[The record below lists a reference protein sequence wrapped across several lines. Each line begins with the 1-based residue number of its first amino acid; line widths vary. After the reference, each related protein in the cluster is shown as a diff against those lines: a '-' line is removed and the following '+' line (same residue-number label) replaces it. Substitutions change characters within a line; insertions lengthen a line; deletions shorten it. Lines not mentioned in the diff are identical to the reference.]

1 MTGEK
6 YNIFLKIQYNNRRN
20 RNIIPMKNTIK
31 RSKKGIA
38 ILAAVA
44 LIGVLLLMIGSRDKD
59 TSGDE
64 VNFESLDPAKYAK
77 EVEERVEELCNR
89 VDGASSAYAV
99 VTLKGGYKAIYAS
112 DRQSGSNS
120 SKSDTVLIGSGSGQK
135 ALLIGY
141 ENPEIAGIGI
151 VCSGGD
157 NYNVRK
163 NIISVVSSAFDIS
176 SNKIFVSGS

>member
-1 MTGEK
+1 MQNVTKNEII
-6 YNIFLKIQYNNRRN
+6 NIK
-20 RNIIPMKNTIK
+20 
-31 RSKKGIA
+31 SKKGI
-38 ILAAVA
+38 ILFAVLA
-44 LIGVLLLMIGSRDKD
+44 LIGVLFLVISSNKADDKN
-59 TSGDE
+59 DE
-64 VNFESLDPAKYAK
+64 ANFQNLDPAKYAK
-77 EVEERVEELCNR
+77 EIEERVETLCNK

-99 VTLKGGYKAIYAS
+99 VTLKGGYRAIYAS
-112 DRQSGSNS
+112 DSQSGTSS
-120 SKSDTVLIGSGSGQK
+120 SKHATVIIGSGSAEKG
-135 ALLIGY
+135 LLVGY

>member
-1 MTGEK
+1 
-6 YNIFLKIQYNNRRN
+6 
-20 RNIIPMKNTIK
+20 MKNTIFKSK
-31 RSKKGIA
+31 RGIIIFA
-38 ILAAVA
+38 SIA
-44 LIGVLLLMIGSRDKD
+44 LVGVLLVSMSSKK
-59 TSGDE
+59 TKQNADE
-64 VNFESLDPAKYAK
+64 VNFESLDPAKYAS

-89 VDGASSAYAV
+89 VDGAGSAYAV

-112 DRQSGSNS
+112 DRQTGSSVN
-120 SKSDTVLIGSGSGQK
+120 KSDTVIIGSGSSQK

-163 NIISVVSSAFDIS
+163 NIIAVVSSAFNVS
-176 SNKIFVSGS
+176 SNKIFVSGN